1 MSAPKEKAAGM
12 FVASE
17 AAQEI
22 KQAQS
27 TPEKQF
33 STTQAQFALK
43 GHRLEKD
50 TRDGKT
56 IYTVSRWGQSRVFSH
71 LHDVQGF
78 LAQIGGA
85 YGL

>member
-1 MSAPKEKAAGM
+1 MEAKKEKAARM

-17 AAQEI
+17 AAYQLSH
-22 KQAQS
+22 AQS

-33 STTQAQFALK
+33 STTQAHFALK
-43 GHRLEKD
+43 GHTLKQD
-50 TRDGKT
+50 TSDGKT

-85 YGL
+85 A